1 MTDLVR
7 STMYISNHIHRFKCN
22 GTMVNYSLF
31 NKKNSKQL
39 KKHKN
44 EYIWSYIHVD
54 GCGLIYIAPVT
65 LYVSS
70 SISLP
75 LY

>member
-1 MTDLVR
+1 
-7 STMYISNHIHRFKCN
+7 
-22 GTMVNYSLF
+22 MVLWLTIVCLT
-31 NKKNSKQL
+31 KKNSKQL

-54 GCGLIYIAPVT
+54 GCGLSYIAPVKRAAFT

>member
-1 MTDLVR
+1 
-7 STMYISNHIHRFKCN
+7 
-22 GTMVNYSLF
+22 MVLWLTIVCLT
-31 NKKNSKQL
+31 KKNSKQL

-54 GCGLIYIAPVT
+54 GCGLSYIAPVT

-75 LY
+75 LYLNRTENVIRIIQFLS

>member
-1 MTDLVR
+1 
-7 STMYISNHIHRFKCN
+7 
-22 GTMVNYSLF
+22 MVLWLTIVCF
-31 NKKNSKQL
+31 TEKNSKQL

-54 GCGLIYIAPVT
+54 GCGLSYIAPVT